1 MNIENVCLVC
11 FIYRK
16 GRDYYVIKE
25 GYSYFISFISF
36 SRYFSRLRK
45 QWGSNAGK
53 YTITSLSVNG
63 TEVNLKDLA
72 KAAGASLEEFY
83 IELKED
89 GTGSINAYGE
99 AQNLTW
105 DKKNLTKDGEAV
117 PYTVNG
123 NELSIVQ
130 EGMTIKAEKE

>member
-1 MNIENVCLVC
+1 MQV
-11 FIYRK
+11 
-16 GRDYYVIKE
+16 
-25 GYSYFISFISF
+25 S
-36 SRYFSRLRK
+36 
-45 QWGSNAGK
+45 K

-63 TEVNLKDLA
+63 TEVNLQDLA
-72 KAAGASLEEFY
+72 KAAGASLDEFY